1 MNADYPSI
9 LLTST
14 TDLRNNLLK
23 RNLYNP
29 VSEYPGSQS
38 KINSVVDAISSV
50 ASTLMPF
57 KSIDLSNTVIGRL
70 VTNQTPIAQIGL
82 LMLGKQM
89 ALNATSHALN
99 EVYKALPINLDAKS
113 PASLFQKKYNFS
125 ITAMTT
131 GSGLLDIIE
140 KVTGNYAGTNDPF
153 EINKPNSDQIKHDNF
168 VHQQMMDNTG
178 SGQLH
183 ILYTQTNYNQYK
195 SDNLYDTATKLNE
208 KIINIGT
215 KNPYLVDIN
224 STVINDHQ
232 EYGAKILDSNNISIP
247 AGTIANYTIDNSD
260 YGVTTKK
267 TKIPATPNDWI
278 NNDDGFSKA
287 QTIVWGDGTSK
298 NTFGIQKGLLDYT
311 NNLVS
316 NSIGNINIT
325 NKTFTD
331 KNGKHFNGSAVYM
344 SPSNTAEPTL
354 KGISGLREHTMQD
367 PYDRYAKAIRFNGNK
382 IYGGNPSSTIYKTV
396 IPKFHPIWDTIKNKV
411 DNTNLMFAI
420 ENLAYDVTQSS
431 TTFLNLPESEK
442 GPSNGRLM
450 WFPPYNIKFNEVA
463 NAKFTTTPILG
474 RSEPIYSYAG
484 SERSGTLSF
493 TLLVDYPQ
501 ELSAYG
507 YDSMGTTEKHQLI
520 SEFFTYGT
528 LDTTTQKQYI
538 DNINKRV
545 DDINKQIDK
554 IKFTPITEPEYNFNM
569 PDFYFMNNYPTLSN
583 IDTVFND
590 MYQLNYEIYPG
601 FNTDDFGTGGG
612 RNESIYDTTNIIQ
625 DKSQQPFFYNN
636 TYPDED
642 QYNFTGECDLNTE
655 LNKFIGMCADDEDN
669 IKYYSI
675 YITSTTTALGSET
688 SNTILSNNRSE
699 ATQRFISKRLSALY
713 GQYWSTD
720 SFDYTQVDFK
730 LNPGGI
736 ASGNTDSTP
745 NTINNGSAKEARVS
759 TVTIERNSTVIP
771 PKMNVLSNSDIEQ
784 IANLNTQKKALTD
797 NNTTTKDSGRNKFGN
812 IYKEK
817 LPVNSTDTSKLISG
831 SKTISD
837 NYFNPVFHSQTPE
850 DFHRRLTFLQQC
862 MRQGSPQTIEGTDSI
877 KNSIFGKQPI
887 LILKIGDFFNS
898 KIIAET
904 LTIDYTD
911 APWDLNPEGFGM
923 QYMMCSITMNIKI
936 IGGQSLAGPI
946 NILQNALSLNYYA
959 NSTYTNKDIY
969 ATQTS
974 DDITVTATNGSK
986 PPTTIFTPIP
996 ATLDNTLKK

>member
-1 MNADYPSI
+1 
-9 LLTST
+9 
-14 TDLRNNLLK
+14 
-23 RNLYNP
+23 
-29 VSEYPGSQS
+29 
-38 KINSVVDAISSV
+38 
-50 ASTLMPF
+50 
-57 KSIDLSNTVIGRL
+57 
-70 VTNQTPIAQIGL
+70 
-82 LMLGKQM
+82 
-89 ALNATSHALN
+89 
-99 EVYKALPINLDAKS
+99 
-113 PASLFQKKYNFS
+113 
-125 ITAMTT
+125 
-131 GSGLLDIIE
+131 
-140 KVTGNYAGTNDPF
+140 
-153 EINKPNSDQIKHDNF
+153 
-168 VHQQMMDNTG
+168 
-178 SGQLH
+178 
-183 ILYTQTNYNQYK
+183 
-195 SDNLYDTATKLNE
+195 
-208 KIINIGT
+208 
-215 KNPYLVDIN
+215 
-224 STVINDHQ
+224 
-232 EYGAKILDSNNISIP
+232 
-247 AGTIANYTIDNSD
+247 
-260 YGVTTKK
+260 
-267 TKIPATPNDWI
+267 
-278 NNDDGFSKA
+278 
-287 QTIVWGDGTSK
+287 
-298 NTFGIQKGLLDYT
+298 
-311 NNLVS
+311 
-316 NSIGNINIT
+316 
-325 NKTFTD
+325 
-331 KNGKHFNGSAVYM
+331 
-344 SPSNTAEPTL
+344 
-354 KGISGLREHTMQD
+354 
-367 PYDRYAKAIRFNGNK
+367 
-382 IYGGNPSSTIYKTV
+382 
-396 IPKFHPIWDTIKNKV
+396 
-411 DNTNLMFAI
+411 
-420 ENLAYDVTQSS
+420 
-431 TTFLNLPESEK
+431 
-442 GPSNGRLM
+442 
-450 WFPPYNIKFNEVA
+450 
-463 NAKFTTTPILG
+463 
-474 RSEPIYSYAG
+474 
-484 SERSGTLSF
+484 
-493 TLLVDYPQ
+493 
-501 ELSAYG
+501 
-507 YDSMGTTEKHQLI
+507 
-520 SEFFTYGT
+520 
-528 LDTTTQKQYI
+528 
-538 DNINKRV
+538 
-545 DDINKQIDK
+545 
-554 IKFTPITEPEYNFNM
+554 
-569 PDFYFMNNYPTLSN
+569 
-583 IDTVFND
+583 
-590 MYQLNYEIYPG
+590 
-601 FNTDDFGTGGG
+601 
-612 RNESIYDTTNIIQ
+612 
-625 DKSQQPFFYNN
+625 
-636 TYPDED
+636 
-642 QYNFTGECDLNTE
+642 
-655 LNKFIGMCADDEDN
+655 MCADDEDN